1 MADTLSD
8 RPPVWI
14 EARLDR
20 ELGRWR
26 WLVKWF
32 LALPH
37 LIVLGVLWIAVLVL
51 TVIAGVSIVFT
62 GRYPRGIFE
71 FNLGVM
77 RWTWR
82 VIFYA
87 FALGTD
93 RYPPFS
99 LQDDPDYPAR
109 LDAVYPESLS
119 RSLVWVK
126 WWLLAIPHYLIVGL
140 FLGGGPF
147 KGGFFA
153 GGLAGILAI
162 IAGVTLALRRPYPES
177 VFDFLMGMYRWAW
190 RVVAYAALLR
200 DEYPPFR
207 LDNGPDEP
215 PGQTS

>member
-119 RSLVWVK
+119 RGLVWVK

-162 IAGVTLALRRPYPES
+162 VAGVTLALRRPYPES

>member
-1 MADTLSD
+1 MTDTLTE

-14 EARLDR
+14 EGRLDA

-37 LIVLGVLWIAVLVL
+37 LIVLGVLWVAVFVL

-62 GRYPRGIFE
+62 GRYPRGIFD

-93 RYPPFS
+93 RYPAFS
-99 LQDDPDYPAR
+99 LQDDADYPA
-109 LDAVYPESLS
+109 
-119 RSLVWVK
+119 
-126 WWLLAIPHYLIVGL
+126 
-140 FLGGGPF
+140 
-147 KGGFFA
+147 
-153 GGLAGILAI
+153 
-162 IAGVTLALRRPYPES
+162 
-177 VFDFLMGMYRWAW
+177 
-190 RVVAYAALLR
+190 
-200 DEYPPFR
+200 
-207 LDNGPDEP
+207 
-215 PGQTS
+215 

>member
-162 IAGVTLALRRPYPES
+162 IAGVTLALRRPYAES